1 MKPITSVCAILP
13 IQRIE
18 FERRVSRVT
27 WILRFQHFVMCV
39 CVFAFLVGSDPDIV
53 FKMIISGD
61 GDQTGKE
68 DMTVI
73 QEMITTLQVNCSIN
87 QGHFTSNFYDFFLSL
102 WKLEAMG
109 WRGGHAWPSWSGW
122 PGIIQHKT
130 KLYLSFFFTKTL
142 QKWNYWWTK
151 WAFPNGAQSIA
162 RKSRGLRGK
171 VDIRV

>member
-1 MKPITSVCAILP
+1 MKPITSMCSILP

-87 QGHFTSNFYDFFLSL
+87 HGHCAPIHFAFFQSVKVGSHGMERRACMTQLIRMARYYPTQKLSL
-102 WKLEAMG
+102 
-109 WRGGHAWPSWSGW
+109 SSS
-122 PGIIQHKT
+122 T
-130 KLYLSFFFTKTL
+130 KLFRSGTT
-142 QKWNYWWTK
+142 
-151 WAFPNGAQSIA
+151 G
-162 RKSRGLRGK
+162 GLNEHFRT
-171 VDIRV
+171 VLRVLLENLEDSEGR